1 VYVDDQDFVWLSDFS
16 SNALLRFDPEEETFM
31 VYELPSANA
40 EVRQIHGFPGE
51 IWAAETGV
59 DKLIVIR
66 VSIP

>member
-1 VYVDDQDFVWLSDFS
+1 MVWLSDCS
-16 SNALLRFDPEEETFM
+16 SNALLRFDPEDETFT

-40 EVRQIHGFPGE
+40 EVRQIHGRPGE
-51 IWAAETGV
+51 IWAAGSRV